1 MSERKIPMVNKHSVQ
16 NTGRWTFHLQLAQ
29 TLQFHITPEQGTR
42 DQIIIEGH
50 DISELLDYLYD
61 NRELIYEATHDK
73 EMRRLEAMEVNDDPI
88 VDQVEKERIERI
100 FYFDDG
106 IQRRRA

>member
-1 MSERKIPMVNKHSVQ
+1 MSERKISMVNELPIQ
-16 NTGRWTFHLQLAQ
+16 NTGKWAFHLQLTQ
-29 TLQFHITPEQGTR
+29 TLQFHITPEQGTS

-73 EMRRLEAMEVNDDPI
+73 EMRRLEALEVNDGPI
-88 VDQVEKERIERI
+88 VAQGEERRIERI

>member
-1 MSERKIPMVNKHSVQ
+1 
-16 NTGRWTFHLQLAQ
+16 LQLAQ
-29 TLQFHITPEQGTR
+29 TLQFHITPEQGTS

-73 EMRRLEAMEVNDDPI
+73 EMRRLEAMEVKDGPI
-88 VDQVEKERIERI
+88 VAQVEEPRIERI
-100 FYFDDG
+100 YYFDDG